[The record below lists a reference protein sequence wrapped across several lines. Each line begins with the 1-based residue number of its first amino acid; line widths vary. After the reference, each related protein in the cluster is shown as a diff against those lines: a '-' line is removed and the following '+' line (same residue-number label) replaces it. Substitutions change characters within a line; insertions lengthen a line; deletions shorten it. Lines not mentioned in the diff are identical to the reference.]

1 MRLWLVDPRIMC
13 RQHLLGE
20 HVECHAFVGTI
31 NKGVRVKGYLR
42 DNLLQINMLAIRHEE
57 LAEEMKSRGYNHK
70 SPLPELQ
77 IRYND
82 PTEIDRKRSLEE
94 LLRRCPRC
102 RERYENAN
110 ENEKQEGSEES
121 TVTEANGF

>member
-42 DNLLQINMLAIRHEE
+42 DNLLQINMLVIRHEE

-82 PTEIDRKRSLEE
+82 PTSSLIPHP
-94 LLRRCPRC
+94 LS
-102 RERYENAN
+102 A
-110 ENEKQEGSEES
+110 SSAAWS
-121 TVTEANGF
+121 TVTAVTPDCILLVVSS